1 VTTTARSSALRTSD
15 GAGEVTN
22 IELFFDLVY
31 VFAVTQLA
39 HFLGHHHTADG
50 AVETAVLLAMVWQI
64 WVYTTWAVNYLDP
77 NRFPA
82 RAMLVLLML
91 GSLVLAAGIPY
102 AFDHR
107 GLLIAITYVA
117 MQAGRALFVIAA
129 LRGERL
135 QLVFVRILPWT
146 AISSA
151 VMLSGAAVE
160 GHARELLWAA
170 SVAIDLSGAAIGFF
184 VPGLGRSETTDWTIS
199 GSHFAERCQA
209 FVLIAL
215 GESIIIIG
223 RTLSVPHPDGHDIAA
238 FVTAFAGAVG
248 LWWIYFDRAAEDS
261 AREIAA
267 SADPGRLARNAF
279 HWIHPVIIG
288 GIIVEAAAGER
299 LFDDPSERGDATFGW
314 LLLGGVALFLA
325 GHALFKAV
333 VWRKPSWP
341 RLGGIVV
348 LGLVAILTPHVARLT
363 LAICSVAVIVGVAI
377 IDRVTHPIVA
387 SVGGD
392 DVQRAAQSVQDVRG

>member
-1 VTTTARSSALRTSD
+1 MTTTTRSSALRTSD

-39 HFLGHHHTADG
+39 HFLGQHHTADG

-82 RAMLVLLML
+82 RAMLVVLML

-102 AFDHR
+102 AFADR
-107 GLLIAITYVA
+107 ALLIAGTYVA
-117 MQAGRALFVIAA
+117 MQAGRALFVIVA

-135 QLVFVRILPWT
+135 QVVFVRILPWT
-146 AISSA
+146 TLSGA
-151 VMLSGAAVE
+151 VMLSGAAVD
-160 GHARELLWAA
+160 GHAREALWAT
-170 SVAIDLSGAAIGFF
+170 SVAIDLIGAALGFY

-215 GESIIIIG
+215 GESIIVIG
-223 RTLSVPHPDGHDIAA
+223 GKLDVPHADGHNIAA

-261 AREIAA
+261 AREIA
-267 SADPGRLARNAF
+267 SSPDPGRLARNAF
-279 HWIHPVIIG
+279 HWIHPVIVG

-299 LFDDPSERGDATFGW
+299 LFEHPAERGDATFGW
-314 LLLGGVALFLA
+314 LLLGGIALFLA

-333 VWRKPSWP
+333 VWRLPSWP
-341 RLGGIVV
+341 RLGGIIA
-348 LGLVAILTPHVARLT
+348 LGVVAILTPHVARLT

-392 DVQRAAQSVQDVRG
+392 DVQGAAQGAEDVR